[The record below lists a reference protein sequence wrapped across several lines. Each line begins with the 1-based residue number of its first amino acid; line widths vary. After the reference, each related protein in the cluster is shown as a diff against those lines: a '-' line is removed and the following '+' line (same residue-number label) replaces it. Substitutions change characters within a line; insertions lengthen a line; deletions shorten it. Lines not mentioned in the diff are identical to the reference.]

1 MIRVLS
7 TKRLEPNQRQYLLN
21 GGISVL
27 AADFIDV
34 SYLPFDINQTK
45 ENLIFTS
52 RNGFLGFL
60 AHKLS
65 GVYTGSNVFCV
76 GSVTATLIERHGFN
90 VIASADD
97 GKALSEIIVN
107 EHSDKSFTFFSGSLR
122 RDILPRAM
130 KTAGIDFNEV
140 RVYETALTPH
150 KITPKLDG
158 ILFYSPSGI
167 ESYLK
172 ENSITD
178 ETCFCIGNTTAAALK
193 GVTDK
198 IVTATK
204 PSIENVIVQ
213 VRNYYKKEI

>member
-34 SYLPFDINQTK
+34 SYFPFDINRTK
-45 ENLIFTS
+45 ESLIFTS

-60 AHKLS
+60 ENKLS
-65 GVYTGSNVFCV
+65 GVYTGSDVFCV

-97 GKALSEIIVN
+97 GKALSQIIVN
-107 EHSDKSFTFFSGSLR
+107 EHAGKSFTFFSGSLR
-122 RDILPRAM
+122 RDVLPDAM
-130 KTAGIDFNEV
+130 KAAGIDFNEIG
-140 RVYETALTPH
+140 VYQTVLTPR
-150 KITPKLDG
+150 KINAQLDG

-172 ENSITD
+172 QNSITG

-193 GVTDK
+193 GITDK

-213 VRNYYKKEI
+213 VRNYYKV